1 MNVRI
6 LHCKRALR
14 TALLILLLGVA
25 GMSNVLAY
33 DFEADNLLY
42 TIASTDPIVFA
53 DDNVKAIC
61 VANWDTDGDGELSYA
76 EAAAVT
82 GLGTVFRYNT
92 DIASFDEL
100 QYFTGLTSIGGAAFY
115 GCIGLTS
122 VEIPNSV
129 TSIQN
134 QAFRECTGLTS
145 VVIPNSITSIGG
157 AAFYGCTG
165 LTSVEIGNSVT
176 SIGYTAFRGCTGLN
190 SMEIPNSVTSIGD
203 WAFYG
208 CTGLTS
214 VEIGNSVTSIGNY
227 AFEGCSG
234 LEQIVVDTG
243 NTVYDSRNNCDAIIE
258 TATNTLIAGCKNT
271 VIPNSVTSIGN
282 YAFRN
287 CTGLT
292 SVVIPNSVTSIG
304 GSAFYGCTGLTSV
317 EIPNSVTSIREWVFY
332 GCTGLTSMTVHAEI
346 PPTLGGDVFD
356 GNMGIPV
363 YVPCGSMEAY
373 QNAEGW
379 SAFTN
384 YQCLDN
390 TNILFAD
397 DNVKAICVDNWDTN
411 GDGELSYAEAA
422 AVTDLGF
429 VFQYNDQITSFDE
442 LQYFIGLVS
451 IGYGAFNDCNSL
463 TSVVIPNSVILIEE
477 DAFFYC
483 SGLTSIEIPN
493 SVTFIGSWAFC
504 GCSSLSS
511 IVIPNSVT
519 DIENGA
525 FSGCKGL
532 ISIEIPNSVAFI
544 GNGVFRFCNSLEQ
557 LTVGTGNPVYD
568 SRDNCN
574 AIVETATNTLVAGC
588 KNTVIP
594 NSVTSIGAAAFRGCT
609 GLTSVEIPNSVTTIG
624 ESAFSY
630 CDGLTSVEIPN
641 SVTSIGSSAFSYCT
655 GLTEITMLGTNVPSL
670 GDVAFDET
678 NDCPIYVPYESL
690 NNYKTAE
697 NWSEYEDRIFPM
709 AYKTVSGYGEG
720 EGKWAFI
727 ASPLTDDTEPTA
739 ITNMTGTAYDLYR
752 FNQSAELE
760 WENYKANSFSSL
772 ANGQGYLYA
781 NTEDVNLVFKG
792 TFNEDETKETDL
804 VYDAAADFAGWNL
817 VGNPFPYAAT
827 VDRSHYVMN
836 AEGTALEPTA
846 LSEGTSVAPC
856 TGVMVKA
863 DTEGETVTF
872 SKAMRQGT
880 ANNGLLRIAVPDG
893 DKAIVSFNAGDRL
906 EKFGFGNQ
914 KATIS
919 IPQGGKDYAIAY
931 SEGKGEMPLNFK
943 AAKNGEYTLTVDM
956 ENVDLAYLRLIDNL
970 TGADVDLLVSPEYTF
985 TAKTTD
991 YASRFRLLFSANE
1004 NGDDTTGAEGDSF
1017 AFIDAAGNIVVD
1029 GAEAGSTMQIV
1040 DVTGRVVRVCTD
1052 VARNVS
1058 TSGMT
1063 TGVYVLRL
1071 INGDDVKT
1079 QKIVID

>member
-1 MNVRI
+1 MHRPDISRNPQ
-6 LHCKRALR
+6 LR
-14 TALLILLLGVA
+14 HFHRTL
-25 GMSNVLAY
+25 
-33 DFEADNLLY
+33 
-42 TIASTDPIVFA
+42 
-53 DDNVKAIC
+53 
-61 VANWDTDGDGELSYA
+61 
-76 EAAAVT
+76 
-82 GLGTVFRYNT
+82 
-92 DIASFDEL
+92 
-100 QYFTGLTSIGGAAFY
+100 
-115 GCIGLTS
+115 
-122 VEIPNSV
+122 
-129 TSIQN
+129 
-134 QAFRECTGLTS
+134 
-145 VVIPNSITSIGG
+145 
-157 AAFYGCTG
+157 
-165 LTSVEIGNSVT
+165 
-176 SIGYTAFRGCTGLN
+176 
-190 SMEIPNSVTSIGD
+190 
-203 WAFYG
+203 
-208 CTGLTS
+208 
-214 VEIGNSVTSIGNY
+214 
-227 AFEGCSG
+227 
-234 LEQIVVDTG
+234 

-282 YAFRN
+282 LAFDG

-304 GSAFYGCTGLTSV
+304 VSAFYGCTGLTSV

-630 CDGLTSVEIPN
+630 CDGLTSVEIPNSVTSIGSSAFYGCHSLTSVEIPN